1 MARISAR
8 SVIPRRYT
16 QAHRLREIVSIMVK
30 YGLTDYVR
38 VLRLDKGVTFARD
51 ILFKKKSQWL
61 RQFGRWERVR
71 MAMEELGPV
80 FVKLGQL
87 LSNRNDVLPEGLLR
101 EFERLQDNVPPVS
114 AKSVRRVIEQEIGR
128 PVEEVFSK
136 FDWTPVASASI
147 AQVHRARLQNG
158 ALVAVKVQRPGI
170 EPMVQ
175 ADLRNLRQLAS
186 LVERYIPST
195 RLLALTDVVDEFEA
209 KIRIEMNFEREL
221 LYMQKFKSMF
231 SHTKVTQVPAG
242 YREFTTRRVLVMEFL
257 RGERVTDII
266 ADGEGYNKKLIAMRG
281 ATLVLEQ
288 VFIHGFFH
296 ADPHPGNVMIL
307 PGNVVSFLDFGMMGR
322 IRPNEMES
330 LRTMFLGMTNRD
342 AAETARALIDLTE
355 QIGPVDLG
363 ELEIRIFDLLDEY
376 LELSLEDFD
385 LSALFQ
391 DLLKMLRS
399 FKIIVPANLIL
410 MMKALVSIQ
419 GIGVQLSPGFNLMQ
433 FFQPFARRLILQEF
447 RPRRLA
453 AEAYRAASDYRK
465 LAAEFPSDLGR
476 IMKELGEGRLGV
488 HLKVQGLERLR
499 ITLEQVSFRIVHSAV
514 LAALIIGSS
523 LMLGMAV
530 PPTWRGVSLFGVI
543 GISLAAFMGLS
554 SLISMLVRIF
564 RR

>member
-1 MARISAR
+1 
-8 SVIPRRYT
+8 
-16 QAHRLREIVSIMVK
+16 
-30 YGLTDYVR
+30 
-38 VLRLDKGVTFARD
+38 
-51 ILFKKKSQWL
+51 
-61 RQFGRWERVR
+61 
-71 MAMEELGPV
+71 
-80 FVKLGQL
+80 
-87 LSNRNDVLPEGLLR
+87 LLR
-101 EFERLQDNVPPVS
+101 EFERLQDNVPS
-114 AKSVRRVIEQEIGR
+114 ISTKSVRKVIERELGR
-128 PVEEVFSK
+128 PVEVIFSK

-170 EPMVQ
+170 EPMVS

-209 KIRIEMNFEREL
+209 KLRIEMNFEREL

-231 SHTKVTQVPAG
+231 SHTKITKVPQG
-242 YREFTTRRVLVMEFL
+242 YRELTTRRVLVMEFL
-257 RGERVTDII
+257 RGERVANII
-266 ADGEGYNKKLIAMRG
+266 QNGEEYNKKLIAMRG

-288 VFIHGFFH
+288 VFINGFFH

-322 IRPNEMES
+322 IRPTEMES
-330 LRTMFLGMTNRD
+330 LRAMFLGMTNRD
-342 AAETARALIDLTE
+342 AADTAHALIELTQ
-355 QIGPVDLG
+355 QIGPVDMG

-419 GIGVQLSPGFNLMQ
+419 GIGMQLSPGFNLMQ
-433 FFQPFARRLILQEF
+433 FFKPFARRLVLQEF
-447 RPRRLA
+447 KPQHLA
-453 AEAYRAASDYRK
+453 TEAYRAAADYRK
-465 LAAEFPSDLGR
+465 LIEEFPSDLSE
-476 IMKELGEGRLGV
+476 IMKEVSSGRLGV
-488 HLKVQGLERLR
+488 RLKIQGLERLR
-499 ITLEQVSFRIVHSAV
+499 VTLEEVSFRIVQSAV
-514 LAALIIGSS
+514 LAALIVGSS
-523 LMLGMAV
+523 IMLGMAV

-554 SLISMLVRIF
+554 SLVSMIVRLF